1 VATKQASPARPDL
14 PEKSFAT
21 RAALRAWL
29 ERHHASSRGIWILL
43 AKKNSG
49 HRAVSYLEA
58 VDEGLCFG
66 WIDGQ
71 AKTSDREGFFRVRFV
86 PRRPRSVWSKIN
98 RDKALALIEAGLM
111 RPAGLAAIDA
121 AKASGQ
127 WEHAYGGA
135 SAATVPVELA
145 AALRDNTKAAAFF
158 ETLDRTNRYAIIWRV
173 QTAATPATRA
183 RRVAALVDKL
193 ARGERLHPTAP
204 KAPSSKP
211 RAASPRPRAR

>member
-1 VATKQASPARPDL
+1 MATTRIPSTKPDL

-21 RAALRAWL
+21 RAALRTWL
-29 ERHHASSRGIWILL
+29 EKHHASSRGIWILL
-43 AKKNSG
+43 AKKHSG
-49 HRAVSYLEA
+49 HRAVSYREA

-111 RPAGLAAIDA
+111 RPAGMATIEA
-121 AKASGQ
+121 AKATGQ
-127 WEHAYGGA
+127 WDRAYGGA
-135 SAATVPVELA
+135 STATVPDELA
-145 AALRDNTKAAAFF
+145 AALRDNAKAAAFF
-158 ETLDRTNRYAIIWRV
+158 ETLDRTNRYAVIWRV
-173 QTAATPATRA
+173 QTAAGPATRA
-183 RRVAALVDKL
+183 RRITTLVDKL

-204 KAPSSKP
+204 KVPSPTP
-211 RAASPRPRAR
+211 RAASRRRQAR